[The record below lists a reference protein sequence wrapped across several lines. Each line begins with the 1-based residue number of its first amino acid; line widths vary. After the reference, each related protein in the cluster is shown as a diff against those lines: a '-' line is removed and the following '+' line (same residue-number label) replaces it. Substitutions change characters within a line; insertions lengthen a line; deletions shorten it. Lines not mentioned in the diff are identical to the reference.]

1 MLDIQRRAFAE
12 EGRRCHSQEI
22 PPLTESLASIVEH
35 IETQTALKAS
45 VDGRVVASIRG
56 IVVNGVCTIRALV
69 VEPTHQ
75 GRRIGSSLLKALEE
89 ALPHVTRFDLT
100 TNTVMESNVPFY
112 ERHGYEVAEL
122 TRYSEKITLAQ
133 MTKAVARDA

>member
-1 MLDIQRRAFAE
+1 MLEIQRRAFAE
-12 EGRRCHSQEI
+12 EGRRCDGQEI

-35 IETQTALKAS
+35 IETQTALTAS

-89 ALPHVTRFDLT
+89 ALPHVTRFNLT

-112 ERHGYEVAEL
+112 ERHGYQVVEL